1 MAGLDPSKAYQII
14 AHPAQES
21 LAKRMVAADSKRF
34 TYHPT
39 SWGKFKDGT
48 DNIEV
53 GGFYPVNYI
62 RGQHVLFLSSFHD
75 NDATLSQFH
84 VLNMLCESFVDSM
97 TVILAYYPTGTM
109 ERVLREGQVA
119 TASTLARL
127 FSNLPRVGKPV
138 RVMVYDLHTLQN
150 RFYLSG
156 NALATLHTAIPLL
169 INYLNSPESKINAI
183 AFPDEGA
190 CKRFKG
196 LFEPAFP
203 NWEIVTCGKVRDG
216 EKRIV
221 TIQDGN
227 PKGLH
232 CVIVDDLVQTGGTLV
247 ECANAIKAAGG
258 TSVSAFVTHA
268 VFPTGWDRFSR
279 SNGGPFE
286 NFFVTNSN
294 PTVTNRLP
302 SDDCFR
308 VLDLFDVVLRDLE

>member
-1 MAGLDPSKAYQII
+1 MAPKKKSKGENGIAVVTDNGVGMAGLDPSKAYQII

-127 FSNLPRVGKPV
+127 FFESPARWQARASHGLRLAHAAEQVLPVGQRTRDAAHGYPSAHQ
-138 RVMVYDLHTLQN
+138 LPQ
-150 RFYLSG
+150 
-156 NALATLHTAIPLL
+156 LA
-169 INYLNSPESKINAI
+169 
-183 AFPDEGA
+183 
-190 CKRFKG
+190 
-196 LFEPAFP
+196 
-203 NWEIVTCGKVRDG
+203 
-216 EKRIV
+216 RI
-221 TIQDGN
+221 
-227 PKGLH
+227 
-232 CVIVDDLVQTGGTLV
+232 
-247 ECANAIKAAGG
+247 
-258 TSVSAFVTHA
+258 
-268 VFPTGWDRFSR
+268 
-279 SNGGPFE
+279 
-286 NFFVTNSN
+286 
-294 PTVTNRLP
+294 
-302 SDDCFR
+302 
-308 VLDLFDVVLRDLE
+308 